1 MPSGVPNTDYTP
13 IAGNTSGG
21 INTVAPYDPS
31 LNDTQITTL
40 DSTEKGLLIHTSQNG
55 PGSINANLWEP
66 TDIANFNA
74 ATVFADAL
82 GNATG
87 GNLSLSQFLVE
98 DTFKGIRANI
108 GRFSRSPS
116 RGINGNVK
124 ITLVWTGTPSTS
136 DTDADLDLI
145 LKVGSSFYDLTAISA
160 ANKFAG
166 QDTVSNASADSISG
180 AGAVEYIEQIFLPGS
195 HSILNPG
202 TVPVNT
208 FEVYVNGTLGSVP
221 SATGQDFSV
230 FVTSN
235 PVVGQG
241 HGWGDVHLSTFDGK
255 PYDLQAVGTFIY
267 VESLT
272 DDFQVQTVQKPWYKG
287 AQVSVNTAFA
297 IGIDG
302 QTFVYDS
309 ELAIDQELKVN
320 GVTYNLDSGGS
331 ALFGNT
337 KIQRSGNQ
345 YTFTYAGLDGDL
357 STADDNDVIIAS
369 DHGSLINVSVNP
381 SDDRAGLLQGL
392 LGNGDGDSTNDFALR
407 DGTGL
412 GPNPSVKTIH
422 TTFADSWRV
431 TPGESLFEKL
441 EPIPDPFPKEYI
453 SLETLAAQNPDAV
466 ANAFAKAREFGIAE
480 GAFLNGGVF
489 DFVVTGDEG
498 FLKGAKETADLAL
511 KNGDIQIPLGSIQGS
526 KWNDVNANG
535 IWDEGEKALGGWT
548 IYIDSVTNGQ
558 LDPWELSTVTNADG
572 KYSFTNLGPGEYAI
586 REVNQTGW
594 SQTSPTTPYAL
605 NLKAGEKLTDI
616 NFGNYFQLPTFV
628 PNQVIIKLSRDIS
641 AADIKNLQT
650 ELGAK
655 VAGTIPKLDIQL
667 WQIAT
672 TLSVEETVKRY
683 SQDRRV
689 QFIEPNYNDN
699 KLTTPLI
706 PNDPSFPL
714 LWGLNNTGQTGG
726 TPNAD
731 IDAPEAWG
739 DLQGWGW
746 FPNTGNAIV
755 GVIDTGVD

>member
-1 MPSGVPNTDYTP
+1 MPSGLPNIPYTP

-21 INTVAPYDPS
+21 INTVAPYTF
-31 LNDTQITTL
+31 LNDTKITTL

-74 ATVFADAL
+74 AQVFADAL

-98 DTFKGIRANI
+98 DTFKGIQAKV
-108 GRFSRSPS
+108 GRFSRRPS
-116 RGINGNVK
+116 TGSIGNVK

-145 LKVGSSFYDLTAISA
+145 LKVGSNFYNLTAISA

-166 QDTVSNASADSISG
+166 QDTVSDASADSIPG

-202 TVPVNT
+202 TGPVNS
-208 FEVYVNGTLGSVP
+208 FEVYVNGTMGSVP
-221 SATGQDFSV
+221 FATGQDFSV

-297 IGIDG
+297 IGIDK

-337 KIQRSGNQ
+337 KIQRSDNQ

-369 DHGSLINVSVNP
+369 DYGSYINVSVNP
-381 SDDRAGLLQGL
+381 SDDRAGLL
-392 LGNGDGDSTNDFALR
+392 
-407 DGTGL
+407 
-412 GPNPSVKTIH
+412 
-422 TTFADSWRV
+422 
-431 TPGESLFEKL
+431 
-441 EPIPDPFPKEYI
+441 
-453 SLETLAAQNPDAV
+453 
-466 ANAFAKAREFGIAE
+466 
-480 GAFLNGGVF
+480 
-489 DFVVTGDEG
+489 
-498 FLKGAKETADLAL
+498 
-511 KNGDIQIPLGSIQGS
+511 
-526 KWNDVNANG
+526 
-535 IWDEGEKALGGWT
+535 
-548 IYIDSVTNGQ
+548 
-558 LDPWELSTVTNADG
+558 
-572 KYSFTNLGPGEYAI
+572 
-586 REVNQTGW
+586 
-594 SQTSPTTPYAL
+594 
-605 NLKAGEKLTDI
+605 
-616 NFGNYFQLPTFV
+616 
-628 PNQVIIKLSRDIS
+628 
-641 AADIKNLQT
+641 
-650 ELGAK
+650 
-655 VAGTIPKLDIQL
+655 
-667 WQIAT
+667 
-672 TLSVEETVKRY
+672 
-683 SQDRRV
+683 
-689 QFIEPNYNDN
+689 
-699 KLTTPLI
+699 
-706 PNDPSFPL
+706 
-714 LWGLNNTGQTGG
+714 
-726 TPNAD
+726 
-731 IDAPEAWG
+731 
-739 DLQGWGW
+739 
-746 FPNTGNAIV
+746 
-755 GVIDTGVD
+755 